1 MGRPAITTRAP
12 EDLPEHEL
20 LARIFRTL
28 GDPTRLKILEA
39 LADGGEA
46 SQTELMALVGA
57 TQSRAS
63 EHLSCLTWCGFVEQR
78 RDGRRT
84 RYRLSDER
92 SDAFLGLARAFL
104 RENERAVGMC
114 RIREEL
120 DDDQAV
126 AELAQAAGA
135 PQLAEAAGVAAP

>member
-1 MGRPAITTRAP
+1 MGRPAITTRTP
-12 EDLPEHEL
+12 EVLPEHEL

-39 LADGGEA
+39 LADGEEA
-46 SQTELMALVGA
+46 SQSELMKRVGA

-63 EHLSCLTWCGFVEQR
+63 EHLSCLTWCGFVDQR

-84 RYRLSDER
+84 RYRLADSRGET
-92 SDAFLGLARAFL
+92 FLALARSFL

-114 RIREEL
+114 KVLEDMPE
-120 DDDQAV
+120 DVSDPVAV
-126 AELAQAAGA
+126 AEAVVD
-135 PQLAEAAGVAAP
+135 EALDDEVPVS

>member
-1 MGRPAITTRAP
+1 MGRPAIATRAP
-12 EDLPEHEL
+12 EELPEHEL

-39 LADGGEA
+39 LSDGAEA
-46 SQTELMALVGA
+46 SQSELMATVGA

-84 RYRLSDER
+84 RYRLSDPR
-92 SDAFLGLARAFL
+92 GDAFLALAREFL
-104 RENERAVGMC
+104 SENTRAVGMC
-114 RIREEL
+114 RIREEVGEQTAL
-120 DDDQAV
+120 H
-126 AELAQAAGA
+126 
-135 PQLAEAAGVAAP
+135 